1 MGWAPTWPHHHQLIG
16 VCTRRRPA
24 RGTDCSPGP
33 GPTPDEANLTLHRRL
48 PPPLPPRTVSRR
60 PALLAALQRR
70 RGSKP
75 DTAPD
80 QRTYPSTVSSANCC
94 GPASLSNPTV
104 LPLHVRAQPSCG
116 PPAAGPTGRWSEPRA
131 PQALQPAHGR
141 TRRQSTGF
149 DDLTDGT
156 FIDRAA
162 ARPPFEPP
170 TPRRPSW
177 CR

>member
-48 PPPLPPRTVSRR
+48 SVPPARSAGAQPCSQRFNGEGAQSPTRHRTS
-60 PALLAALQRR
+60 
-70 RGSKP
+70 
-75 DTAPD
+75 AP
-80 QRTYPSTVSSANCC
+80 TPSTVSSANCC

-162 ARPPFEPP
+162 VRPPFEPP